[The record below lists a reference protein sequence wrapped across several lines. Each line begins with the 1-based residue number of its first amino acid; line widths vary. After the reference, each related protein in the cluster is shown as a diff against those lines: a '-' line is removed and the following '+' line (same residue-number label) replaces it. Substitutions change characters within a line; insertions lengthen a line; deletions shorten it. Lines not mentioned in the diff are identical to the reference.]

1 MLKTK
6 METLLAKGT
15 IRLADVAKAAGVSQ
29 GTASNVFSRP
39 EVVREEVREHV
50 LETARQLGYSGPSL
64 TGRLLRAGKVNAIGV
79 AAVEPLAYF
88 FNDPWARALLA
99 AVAQVCDASGTGLAL
114 VSAKDRQKLDWNIK
128 SALVDGFILL
138 CVDGGEKLVQLTR
151 ERQLPYIALA
161 LNDDDPAVPSIS
173 VNNVGGAA
181 AAAGHLAGLGHR
193 RIAILAT
200 ELSDDHVGPVG
211 IGEVERA
218 IYSTSRDRTIGYWQ
232 ALEAF
237 DIRRQDVPIYET
249 SNDKVSVETCLEH
262 LFSTPEAPTAIL
274 AMSDNIAMLAM
285 TWLEARGLAV
295 PGDVSIIGFDGVP
308 EGGMVEPGLT
318 TMAQPF
324 AEIAQRAVRAVLDD
338 AMPIEREV
346 IDVTLVVRGSTAA
359 PKA

>member
-1 MLKTK
+1 
-6 METLLAKGT
+6 MEAILVKGT

-50 LETARQLGYSGPSL
+50 LETAKQLGYAGPSL

-88 FNDPWARALLA
+88 FDDPWARALLA

-138 CVDGGEKLVQLTR
+138 CVEGGEKLVQLTR
-151 ERQLPYIALA
+151 ERQLPFIALA
-161 LNDDDPAVPSIS
+161 LNDDDPSVPSIS
-173 VNNVGGAA
+173 VNNVGGAMA
-181 AAAGHLAGLGHR
+181 AARHMAELGHR
-193 RIAILAT
+193 RFAVLAT
-200 ELSDDHVGPVG
+200 EFSEDHVGPVS
-211 IGEVERA
+211 IGEIERA
-218 IYSTSRDRTIGYWQ
+218 VYSTSRHRAIGYWQ
-232 ALEAF
+232 ALETF
-237 DIRRQDVPIYET
+237 GIRRQDIPVYET
-249 SNDKVSVETCLEH
+249 NNDKASVETGLEH
-262 LFSTPEAPTAIL
+262 LFSAPEPPTAIL

-285 TWLEARGLAV
+285 NWLQARGISV
-295 PGDVSIIGFDGVP
+295 PEDVSIIGFDGVP

-324 AEIAQRAVRAVLDD
+324 AEIAKRAVRAVLDD
-338 AMPIEREV
+338 TMPVEREM
-346 IDVTLVVRGSTAA
+346 IEVTLVVRGSTAA
-359 PKA
+359 PKP

>member
-1 MLKTK
+1 MG
-6 METLLAKGT
+6 KGT

-50 LETARQLGYSGPSL
+50 LETAKRLGYAGPSL

-88 FNDPWARALLA
+88 FDDPWARALLA
-99 AVAQVCDASGTGLAL
+99 AVSQVCDASGTGLAL
-114 VSAKDRQKLDWNIK
+114 VSAKDRHKLDWNIK

-138 CVDGGEKLVQLTR
+138 CVEGGEKLVQLTR
-151 ERQLPYIALA
+151 ERQLPFIALA
-161 LNDDDPAVPSIS
+161 LNDDDPSISSIS
-173 VNNVGGAA
+173 VDNLGGAA
-181 AAAGHLAGLGHR
+181 VAARHLAELGHR
-193 RIAILAT
+193 RFAVLAT
-200 ELSDDHVGPVG
+200 ELSEDHVGPVG
-211 IGEVERA
+211 IGGIERA
-218 IYSTSRDRTIGYWQ
+218 IYSTSRDRALGYWQ

-237 DIRRQDVPIYET
+237 GISRQEVPIYET
-249 SNDKVSVETCLEH
+249 INDKPSVEAGLDF
-262 LFSTPEAPTAIL
+262 LFSAPERPTAIL
-274 AMSDNIAMLAM
+274 AMSDNIALL
-285 TWLEARGLAV
+285 TVNWLRARGLSV
-295 PGDVSIIGFDGVP
+295 PEDISVIGFDGVP

-338 AMPIEREV
+338 AMPAEREV

-359 PKA
+359 PRQ

>member
-1 MLKTK
+1 MG
-6 METLLAKGT
+6 KGT

-50 LETARQLGYSGPSL
+50 LETAKRLGYAGPSL

-88 FNDPWARALLA
+88 FDDPWARALLA
-99 AVAQVCDASGTGLAL
+99 AVSQVCDASGTGLAL
-114 VSAKDRQKLDWNIK
+114 VSAKDRHKLDWNIR

-138 CVDGGEKLVQLTR
+138 CVEGGEKLVQLTR
-151 ERQLPYIALA
+151 ERQLPFIALA
-161 LNDDDPAVPSIS
+161 LNDDDPSISSIS
-173 VNNVGGAA
+173 VDNLGGAA
-181 AAAGHLAGLGHR
+181 VAARHLAELGHR
-193 RIAILAT
+193 RFAVLAT
-200 ELSDDHVGPVG
+200 ELSEDHVGSVG
-211 IGEVERA
+211 IGEIERA
-218 IYSTSRDRTIGYWQ
+218 IYSTSRDRALGYWQ

-237 DIRRQDVPIYET
+237 GISRQEVPIYET
-249 SNDKVSVETCLEH
+249 INDKPSVEAGLDF
-262 LFSTPEAPTAIL
+262 LFSAPEPPTAIL
-274 AMSDNIAMLAM
+274 AMSDNIALLAIN
-285 TWLEARGLAV
+285 WLRTRGLSV
-295 PGDVSIIGFDGVP
+295 PEDISVIGFDGVP

-338 AMPIEREV
+338 AMPAEREV

-359 PKA
+359 PRQ